1 MSVAQVSKCRSV
13 GLEADST
20 RINKEVIVL
29 KGKSVEKLIASGC
42 EKLSSGGAVPAAAT
56 EEKKADKKI
65 EGSGFED
72 DMDCG
77 LFEQGNI
84 PRDHIPGAASVTA
97 SFGPRRHH
105 FRRVVKDHDGGNSE
119 IAESMKT
126 MQNDI
131 ANLTSTITDLKEK
144 VQTQSTSL
152 STPSWPNKRQRG
164 SSTDTPVKV
173 AIPTAFRGTKAMN
186 SVPVIAAEP
195 NDLWY
200 LWLSSF
206 PPSMLVKKGVDV
218 STLSSVTFKVGIG
231 RDYRESSMDAANW
244 PEGLSFRE
252 FVDIDRRPAP
262 TVLPSGISRRRL
274 E

>member
-1 MSVAQVSKCRSV
+1 MKRNILLNTNGAWKLFGFDYSVSSSENEFECDFYENRNTNILSFPDLNFVAPECILNNKCTSRSDYYSI
-13 GLEADST
+13 G
-20 RINKEVIVL
+20 I
-29 KGKSVEKLIASGC
+29 
-42 EKLSSGGAVPAAAT
+42 
-56 EEKKADKKI
+56 
-65 EGSGFED
+65 
-72 DMDCG
+72 
-77 LFEQGNI
+77 
-84 PRDHIPGAASVTA
+84 
-97 SFGPRRHH
+97 H

-131 ANLTSTITDLKEK
+131 ANLTSTITDLKEI

-152 STPSWPNKRQRG
+152 STPTWPNKRQRG

-173 AIPTAFRGTKAMN
+173 AIPTASRGTKAMN

-206 PPSMLVKKGVDV
+206 PPSVTDEDIHSMVKECLSVEDDDPIVVKMLVKKGVDV

-262 TVLPSGISRRRL
+262 TVLPSGFSRRRL

>member
-1 MSVAQVSKCRSV
+1 MGCKQCLKKVSDQDRIACRGYCGAIFHMICAKVDVPLREQLDLNQTQVFWMC
-13 GLEADST
+13 GECA
-20 RINKEVIVL
+20 
-29 KGKSVEKLIASGC
+29 KLFSN
-42 EKLSSGGAVPAAAT
+42 S
-56 EEKKADKKI
+56 
-65 EGSGFED
+65 
-72 DMDCG
+72 
-77 LFEQGNI
+77 
-84 PRDHIPGAASVTA
+84 
-97 SFGPRRHH
+97 H

-152 STPSWPNKRQRG
+152 STPTWPNKRQRG

-173 AIPTAFRGTKAMN
+173 AIPTASRGTKAMN

-206 PPSMLVKKGVDV
+206 PPSVTDEDIHSMVKECLSVEDDDPIVVKMLVKKGVDV

-262 TVLPSGISRRRL
+262 TVLPSGFSRRRL